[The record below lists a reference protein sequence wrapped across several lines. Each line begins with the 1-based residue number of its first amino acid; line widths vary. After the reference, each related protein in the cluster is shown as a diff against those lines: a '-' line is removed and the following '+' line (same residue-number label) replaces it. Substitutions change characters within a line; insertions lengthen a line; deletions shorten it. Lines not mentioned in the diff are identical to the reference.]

1 VAGFNLYEAI
11 YACRDHLLGYGGHF
25 AAAGMTLLP
34 ENVQAFADA
43 FRAGSEPADHR
54 RIAFP
59 EIVIDAEISFADI
72 NNSFFSILS
81 QMEPFGPD
89 NMRPV
94 FLARNVHGLWFSK
107 IVKEQHIRFVLKQ
120 NNVTLQGIG
129 FNMAAKFPLL
139 QNRQPLDIVFTIDE
153 NEWNGE
159 KNLQIKM
166 IDLPYTTRKIH
177 VYGPTLSFTITANG
191 NSSDFVNPAKVMSAG
206 TMVWDIIFKNI
217 IEAREKK
224 QQTFFQKPSKEEMDS
239 IVKNEKKFDL
249 ATLQVRIIKNHKLEQ
264 DWKNVSQLGTITLA
278 TDVTKGN
285 FVVYNDYLEIN
296 DEVAI
301 TFRNKSDTSLIR
313 FEFERM
319 GSPLLPFLA
328 TFQRDTTSL
337 AYADFVKKVWEK
349 KTASKSDPDEYYRY
363 WPALRNA
370 AIKNER
376 IYTDTKLALTFRK
389 PDPRYVDTTME
400 YLLAAG
406 PIQDSLWQTTGHMLF
421 LSDFKPGADYSL
433 LIRYKSTPGNIMTYR
448 FQTLPRWYQTGKY
461 RFILGGVII
470 LVLFALLFLLS
481 RIRLQK
487 EKKKTAYL
495 QYGLR
500 SIRAQLN
507 PHFIFNAL
515 SSIQGLINKNDIPAA
530 NHYLTEFSSLLRES
544 LRNNDKELVPLDAE
558 LRILETYLK
567 LEQLRFHFQ
576 YEIIVDEA
584 IDKNAVEIPALLLQP
599 LIENAIKH
607 GVAGLQEKGRVTILL
622 VQTITA
628 SRFLLPI
635 MEMVL

>member
-1 VAGFNLYEAI
+1 MKKIIPACIVILFLFTNKNLGQPYTFTSKVPLNTEVASHRTFFH
-11 YACRDHLLGYGGHF
+11 YAFDRSYMVITNEY
-25 AAAGMTLLP
+25 A
-34 ENVQAFADA
+34 V
-43 FRAGSEPADHR
+43 EPA
-54 RIAFP
+54 
-59 EIVIDAEISFADI
+59 VKK
-72 NNSFFSILS
+72 
-81 QMEPFGPD
+81 PD
-89 NMRPV
+89 L
-94 FLARNVHGLWFSK
+94 F
-107 IVKEQHIRFVLKQ
+107 IQY
-120 NNVTLQGIG
+120 
-129 FNMAAKFPLL
+129 
-139 QNRQPLDIVFTIDE
+139 
-153 NEWNGE
+153 
-159 KNLQIKM
+159 
-166 IDLPYTTRKIH
+166 PYTTRKIH

-278 TDVTKGN
+278 TDVAKGN

-319 GSPLLPFLA
+319 DSPLLPFLA

-576 YEIIVDEA
+576 YVIIVDEA

-607 GVAGLQEKGRVTILL
+607 GVAALQEKGRVIIAFSANNKSLA
-622 VQTITA
+622 VSITDNGNGFITNA
-628 SRFLLPI
+628 ATQGLGPKAHHRQDRSIEPLF
-635 MEMVL
+635 